1 MIPFFSIIIPT
12 YNRASFIAKTIDSVI
27 QQSYTDWEL
36 IIIDDG
42 STDDTKDIVEGFKE
56 GRISYIWQENQ
67 ERSAARNKGINASK
81 GEWICFLDSDDLY
94 KKNHLETFYNCI
106 NTDNNNEPKMYLT
119 RTEILNNGIT
129 NIHPSID
136 NNSPNVLKEI
146 WNKFILMN
154 NVCVHTSIL
163 QNNKFDVKFNLW
175 EDTHLWLRIAS
186 QYKVHQLETITTI
199 QIVHEESS
207 VQELFNNV
215 NIENSSK
222 EIEAINDLFDQH
234 NHIISKYLTDKDKR
248 EYISRKYNMYLYLS
262 RQKKLLLT
270 SLQIWTKAFLNSPS
284 FYLIAEFPKI
294 FINSMG
300 IGVYA
305 KK

>member
-1 MIPFFSIIIPT
+1 
-12 YNRASFIAKTIDSVI
+12 
-27 QQSYTDWEL
+27 
-36 IIIDDG
+36 
-42 STDDTKDIVEGFKE
+42 
-56 GRISYIWQENQ
+56 
-67 ERSAARNKGINASK
+67 
-81 GEWICFLDSDDLY
+81 
-94 KKNHLETFYNCI
+94 
-106 NTDNNNEPKMYLT
+106 MYLT
-119 RTEILNNGIT
+119 RSEILNNGIT